1 MPALSA
7 PSNSRRSAYLPP
19 LSNCGKEMRLVSV
32 TPTAKS
38 VIYRYLCSDHHGL
51 EFTVGDA

>member
-1 MPALSA
+1 MPALSVRQNDVR
-7 PSNSRRSAYLPP
+7 PLCPP
-19 LSNCGKEMRLVSV
+19 CPTCGKEMKLASV

-38 VIYRYLCSDHHGL
+38 VIYRYLCGDRHVL